1 MRCSPMESTATPP
14 EGPLRL
20 PAHLEA
26 GGLLHQVQAAGGF
39 ATVIKKG
46 ERDAGTILVV
56 LAENGA
62 NLRVFERMPQVSGI
76 REWTL
81 SVAQEPDNP
90 HEFHDYLER
99 RGARDPDL
107 WIIEL
112 DIANGERFIGLN
124 GYAG

>member
-1 MRCSPMESTATPP
+1 MRCSPTVLTATPP
-14 EGPLRL
+14 DYQPWL

-26 GGLLHQVQAAGGF
+26 GGLLRQVQAAGGF

-62 NLRVFERMPQVSGI
+62 NLRVFERMPQVSGG

-81 SVAQEPDNP
+81 SITQNSDNP
-90 HEFHDYLER
+90 HEFHEYLER

-112 DIANGERFIGLN
+112 DIPNGERFIGLN